1 MTDFEQHI
9 GRELPKAVLA
19 HLNNTPTRDLRNQ
32 AEKLKFDSWCP
43 VVLKNDSPELR
54 EDLKKASNLIFQY
67 LKFKSNEQT
76 D

>member
-9 GRELPKAVLA
+9 GYELPQAVLA
-19 HLNNTPTRDLRNQ
+19 HLNNTPTLDLRNQ

-43 VVLKNDSPELR
+43 VALENDSPELR
-54 EDLKKASNLIFQY
+54 EDFKKASNLIFQY

>member
-1 MTDFEQHI
+1 MTDFEKHI
-9 GRELPKAVLA
+9 GHELPKAVLA
-19 HLNNTPTRDLRNQ
+19 HLNNTPTLDLRNQ
-32 AEKLKFDSWCP
+32 AEKLRFDSWCP
-43 VVLKNDSPELR
+43 VVLENDSPELR